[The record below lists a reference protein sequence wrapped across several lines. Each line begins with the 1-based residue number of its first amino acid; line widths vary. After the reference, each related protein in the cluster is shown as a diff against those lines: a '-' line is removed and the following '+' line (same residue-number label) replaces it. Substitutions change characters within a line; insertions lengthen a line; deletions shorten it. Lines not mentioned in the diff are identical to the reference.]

1 MPFQSEEQKALLDRE
16 NLPLS
21 LPLIQDL
28 RETNNARNR
37 LKIFLSEVFINDSD
51 SEMSEEMNKS
61 KSSKTELLKEFGQKI
76 KRG

>member
-51 SEMSEEMNKS
+51 SEMGEEMNKN
-61 KSSKTELLKEFGQKI
+61 KSSKTELFKKFGQKI